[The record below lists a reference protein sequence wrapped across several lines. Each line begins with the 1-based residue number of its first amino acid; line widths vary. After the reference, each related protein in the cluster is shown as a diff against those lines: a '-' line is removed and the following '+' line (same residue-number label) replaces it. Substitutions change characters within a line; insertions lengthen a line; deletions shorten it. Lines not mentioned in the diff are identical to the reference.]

1 MERARLSITRKFMLW
16 YWRHPPFSPYV
27 TVHVSIDVGEAI
39 GYLDRLNAA
48 PGPRVTMQHLVT
60 AAIARSYAAFPY
72 ANATVSGRQVLR
84 YPHVGAAM
92 PMDLPDEPTGHELG
106 FLLVR
111 EAETLSLRE
120 LGERTR
126 TRVDRERRESAFRS
140 LRRLA
145 YRAIDRTPS
154 LALAGA
160 LRSVD
165 LACKVPAISRAV
177 HAQYPLTILV
187 SNVGAA
193 LGAPSGALVRG
204 GSITLPNRFFSVGSV
219 LGVFPIQEEVR
230 AVGGVPAVRPT
241 LPVSYVFDHRLF
253 DGVAAGRVLTR
264 FGEILADPSAELGS
278 DGGRPG
284 PPCVGG
290 RAPR

>member
-1 MERARLSITRKFMLW
+1 MERAPLSITRKFMLW

-27 TVHVSIDVGEAI
+27 TVHVSIDVGASVAFLE
-39 GYLDRLNAA
+39 RLNRA

-72 ANATVSGRQVLR
+72 ANAAVSGRTVLR

-92 PMDLPDEPTGHELG
+92 PMHLPDEPTGSELG

-120 LGERTR
+120 LGGRTR
-126 TRVDRERRESAFRS
+126 ASVERERNQTSFRR
-140 LRRLA
+140 LRRIA
-145 YRAIDRTPS
+145 YQAIDKTPS

-160 LRSVD
+160 LRAVD
-165 LACKVPAISRAV
+165 LACKVPAISRSV
-177 HAQYPLTILV
+177 HAQYPLTVLV

-193 LGAPSGALVRG
+193 IGAPAGALVRG

-230 AVGGVPAVRPT
+230 AVAGVPAIRPT
-241 LPVSYVFDHRLF
+241 LPVSYIFDHRLF

-264 FGEILADPSAELGS
+264 FGEILADPGAELGP
-278 DGGRPG
+278 DGERPG